1 MCSSDLFPSHD
12 IKFGA
17 KYSESNGVLEVEAV
31 GERAQI
37 EKFLS
42 ELESVGI
49 KELVQSGVVAM
60 ETGATTLA
68 DRTLTTL
75 GTANQSSGD
84 NSTADY
90 QN

>member
-1 MCSSDLFPSHD
+1 MCSSD
-12 IKFGA
+12 
-17 KYSESNGVLEVEAV
+17 
-31 GERAQI
+31 
-37 EKFLS
+37 
-42 ELESVGI
+42 LESVGI